1 MALISC
7 LVVMVCVIYS
17 STILSLI
24 IFNFPSVLKVS
35 FLFAEIFV
43 YRFSLWNLFIN
54 PNKRISRKKLK
65 ITREILQIKMIYT
78 TILCIF
84 SIYSLSLVHL
94 RRSLLR
100 TVFL

>member
-7 LVVMVCVIYS
+7 LVVMVCVKYS
-17 STILSLI
+17 STILSLM

-54 PNKRISRKKLK
+54 PNKMISRKKLK
-65 ITREILQIKMIYT
+65 ITREILQIKMICT
-78 TILCIF
+78 TMLCIF

-94 RRSLLR
+94 RRFLLR

>member
-54 PNKRISRKKLK
+54 PNKISRKKLK
-65 ITREILQIKMIYT
+65 ITREILQIKMICT

-84 SIYSLSLVHL
+84 SILYP
-94 RRSLLR
+94 
-100 TVFL
+100 